1 MQVGVAPEQRAL
13 VAVNRL
19 LHNKGPRPDSTWD
32 AVAAAW
38 RDEQLTPLELA
49 DLISTGAG
57 WTGCHLGGRSHR
69 EDHVLASNLI
79 ALDIDGDIRLE
90 DFWAIP
96 AVSRHCLFTA
106 TSCSHTDQEHR
117 FRALFLSDAISD
129 TKLHGAIYDRWLT
142 RLGIELKDNC
152 GRKPERLWY
161 GNSAA
166 VLQFGGGEPI
176 PWDLIEDA
184 KADLKAKAA
193 AKAAMA
199 PRPSSD
205 NDQALD
211 NRRAAWVLLHLLE
224 PSSKGQYL
232 PYWQVVMNAAAAT
245 GDDAV
250 KDAFLN
256 WHQRGYHRNN
266 QTGVAKRLERAGTK
280 MSPGEGAGCILS
292 FAKKQHGELW
302 WQRLPEELRYGRGRG
317 AGSVVTPTTLLRS
330 RNASSIQPD
339 RPAGGPS
346 SLSPSP
352 ATGATGTG
360 ATGTGATAPDLVPSA
375 AELQRLARDAQPA
388 ALFSSSRLGATDAA
402 AEPAPISENAH
413 IEQLL
418 CRLYYL
424 ETERIDLTEAGEQTL
439 SPRATRYRID
449 QIESELLAYQVFR
462 SNPQRIRSRLLQIF
476 CDINGIVERDSSELT
491 CAPPLLDDDID
502 NSPLIEGLMA
512 NAASYLLYSLP
523 AAGKTTLALMLARA
537 VLGAPGASDFLGY
550 KVIPPRPFS
559 ESRVIYIGSDGN
571 LFARGDI
578 NSYLRKTK
586 QADKEWVNYLQL
598 LSARR
603 NDKAAPW
610 RFDLQGFHKLVSCL
624 DDFEAQGTP
633 VTMVIIDSLKACM
646 PEGMYVGDQGVTRIL
661 KIMEEI
667 CERRNATL
675 VYLHHQSK
683 ENDQPQGV
691 AGLTEMVHGYFRLKR
706 EDNQHTFYVMKTR
719 EGSGQQREIPY
730 KIDNQGALVVS
741 GEPGAGGAETPHSLL
756 LAVFADHYAKH
767 LKLVDHLQEGD
778 PDRHYR
784 GIQRS
789 DLPLYLRARGDGAA
803 ELLPQRSLDRYIKDL
818 LKDGRLK
825 KIEHGR
831 YGIAH
836 SRQIDP
842 QRELDLP
849 LEDDL
854 PGWDDGF

>member
-19 LHNKGPRPDSTWD
+19 LHNKGPQQGSSWE
-32 AVAAAW
+32 AVAGAW

-69 EDHVLASNLI
+69 EEHVLASNLI
-79 ALDIDGDIRLE
+79 VLDIDGDIRLE

-96 AVSRHCLFTA
+96 LVQRHCLFTA
-106 TSCSHTDQEHR
+106 TSCSHTAAEHR
-117 FRALFLSDAISD
+117 FRALFFSDAISD
-129 TKLHGAIYDRWLT
+129 TRLHGAIYDRWLT
-142 RLGIELKDNC
+142 QLGLELKDNC

-184 KADLKAKAA
+184 KAELKAQAI
-193 AKAAMA
+193 AKPVAI
-199 PRPSSD
+199 SSAG
-205 NDQALD
+205 DQILD
-211 NRRAAWVLLHLLE
+211 NRRAAWVFEHLLR
-224 PSSKGQYL
+224 PSADGEYEA
-232 PYWQVVMNAAAAT
+232 YWQKLLNAAAAT
-245 GDDAV
+245 GDEAV
-250 KDAFLN
+250 QQAFLV
-256 WHQRGYHRNN
+256 WHNRGHHSKTQPR
-266 QTGVAKRLERAGTK
+266 VARRLEKAGTK
-280 MSPGEGAGCILS
+280 MSPGEGAGVIFR
-292 FAKKQHGELW
+292 FAKQQHGELW
-302 WQRLPEELRYGRGRG
+302 WQRLPDGLRYGGSG

-330 RNASSIQPD
+330 RSASSIQPD

-346 SLSPSP
+346 SLPPSP
-352 ATGATGTG
+352 ATGAS
-360 ATGTGATAPDLVPSA
+360 TAPDLVPSA

-388 ALFSSSRLGATDAA
+388 ALFSSSRQATDAA

-476 CDINGIVERDSSELT
+476 CDINGIIERDSSELT

-646 PEGMYVGDQGVTRIL
+646 PEGMYVGDQGVTKIL

-719 EGSGQQREIPY
+719 QGNGQQREIPY
-730 KIDNQGALVVS
+730 KIDSQGALVVS
-741 GEPGAGGAETPHSLL
+741 SEPGGCDQTPQSLL
-756 LAVFADHYAKH
+756 LSLFASHYAKH
-767 LKLVDHLQEGD
+767 LKIVSHLPEGD
-778 PDRHYR
+778 PGRHYR

-789 DLPLYLRARGDGAA
+789 DLPLLLRTVGDGTS
-803 ELLPQRSLDRYIKDL
+803 ELLPQRSLDRHIKEL
-818 LKDGRLK
+818 ISDGRLK

-842 QRELDLP
+842 QRELSLP

>member
-19 LHNKGPRPDSTWD
+19 LHNKGPQQGSNWV
-32 AVAAAW
+32 AVAGAW

-96 AVSRHCLFTA
+96 IVSRHCLFTA

-129 TKLHGAIYDRWLT
+129 TKLHGAIYDRWLA
-142 RLGIELKDNC
+142 RLGIELKDNG

-184 KADLKAKAA
+184 KADLKAKAI
-193 AKAAMA
+193 AKPVALSTAG
-199 PRPSSD
+199 
-205 NDQALD
+205 DQALD
-211 NRRAAWVLLHLLE
+211 NRRAAWVLEHLLR
-224 PSSKGQYL
+224 PSADGEF
-232 PYWQVVMNAAAAT
+232 PDYWQKLLNAAGAT
-245 GDDAV
+245 GDEAV
-250 KDAFLN
+250 AQAFLL
-256 WHQRGYHRNN
+256 WSSRGHHGKSQSN
-266 QTGVAKRLERAGTK
+266 VPKRLQRAGTK
-280 MSPGEGAGCILS
+280 MTPGEGAGVIFR
-292 FAKKQHGELW
+292 FAKAQHGERW
-302 WQRLPEELRYGRGRG
+302 WQRLPDGLRYGGG
-317 AGSVVTPTTLLRS
+317 AGSAVTPTTLLRN

-346 SLSPSP
+346 SLPP
-352 ATGATGTG
+352 HPT
-360 ATGTGATAPDLVPSA
+360 TAPDLVPSA

-402 AEPAPISENAH
+402 AEPTPISENAH

-730 KIDNQGALVVS
+730 KIDSQGALVVS
-741 GEPGAGGAETPHSLL
+741 SEPSDSEQTPQSLL
-756 LAVFADHYAKH
+756 LSLFADHYAKH

-789 DLPLYLRARGDGAA
+789 DLPLHLRARGDGSS

-842 QRELDLP
+842 QREMDLP
-849 LEDDL
+849 LEGDL